1 MKDKNIKPATYSVV
15 EAGRLLGLG
24 RSSAYAAARRRE
36 IPVLRFGQLLRVP
49 KAALDRMLERAEL
62 KRERI

>member
-1 MKDKNIKPATYSVV
+1 MKKEEITPATYSVV

-49 KAALDRMLERAEL
+49 KAALDRMLEKADQ
-62 KRERI
+62 KT